1 MAAVR
6 QYEMKVNMTLPT
18 MITLAACRTRLLPP
32 GGSDDP
38 GNQISLCAAHHL
50 HGVHMGWIRVSGT
63 APDGLRWELGVG
75 AAA

>member
-1 MAAVR
+1 MRGSSARGDALHRRRSPHHIVYR
-6 QYEMKVNMTLPT
+6 S
-18 MITLAACRTRLLPP
+18 A

-75 AAA
+75 AAP